1 MRGGSTMSSDDSLK
15 LALEHSRG
23 MFIYHAGQRIASL
36 NYYFVAIA
44 VVLAG
49 FGHVATSSM
58 SIEDRSLFG
67 LFLSIAGVVLT
78 FCFKFLD
85 KRNEQLVHCD
95 EELVKWAEQ
104 KLADLTGFERG
115 KITSA
120 SDAFTPKVRYSQIV
134 PFIFWTYI
142 TLSVAGGI
150 YSIWSWVRC
159 LDR

>member
-1 MRGGSTMSSDDSLK
+1 MSTDDSLK

-44 VVLAG
+44 VVLTG

-58 SIEDRSLFG
+58 SIDDRALFG

-78 FCFKFLD
+78 LCFKYLD
-85 KRNEQLVHCD
+85 RRNEQLVHCD

-104 KLADLTGFERG
+104 KLVDLTGFLG
-115 KITSA
+115 ATITTA
-120 SDAFTPKVRYSQIV
+120 SDNLTPKGVRYSRIV
-134 PFIFWTYI
+134 PIIFCLYI

-150 YSIWSWVRC
+150 YSIWPWVRC
-159 LDR
+159 LHR